1 LKIEKL
7 NSYQLIIF
15 ANFLKTTELTIF
27 TTQILKFRLIKKTIM
42 DFGDLLGDGGFGE
55 FDDQGGSGEGAMSND
70 LFMFGMNT

>member
-1 LKIEKL
+1 
-7 NSYQLIIF
+7 
-15 ANFLKTTELTIF
+15 
-27 TTQILKFRLIKKTIM
+27 M